1 MTPISP
7 PRSGMT
13 AMSDAATRP
22 ATGANAA
29 RDQLHATLKACYA
42 RTAAAGGVLA
52 KIVQRANTQPDIV
65 GHYAETAHA
74 ILALEELKAVCEQAA
89 KDLRTALMASLLET
103 GCPQIVNDDFTV
115 YLAREPAFLEII
127 DPARVPPDL
136 WTRPKPEPDRKAIKN
151 AIDAGRDVPGASLN
165 VRNSQKLVIRG
176 KSK

>member
-1 MTPISP
+1 
-7 PRSGMT
+7 
-13 AMSDAATRP
+13 MSEVATRP

-29 RDQLHATLKACYA
+29 RDTLHATLKASYA
-42 RTAAAGGVLA
+42 RTAAAGTSLA
-52 KIVQRANTQPDIV
+52 KAVQRANTQADLV
-65 GHYAETAHA
+65 LHFGETARA
-74 ILALEELKAVCEQAA
+74 IQALEDLTRTAELAA
-89 KDLRTALMASLLET
+89 KDLRTALQNTMQEV
-103 GCPQIVNDDFTV
+103 GCPQVVDVDFTV